1 MRRGRVKLTMIVLAV
16 LLVVLGVAWFDGGR
30 VEERLIE
37 QRVEL
42 GDPRGYIAADL
53 AGPGLADGESVR

>member
-16 LLVVLGVAWFDGGR
+16 LFVVLAIAWLDGGR

-37 QRVEL
+37 QEVEL
-42 GDPRGYIAADL
+42 AA
-53 AGPGLADGESVR
+53 PGGGTTALEPVR